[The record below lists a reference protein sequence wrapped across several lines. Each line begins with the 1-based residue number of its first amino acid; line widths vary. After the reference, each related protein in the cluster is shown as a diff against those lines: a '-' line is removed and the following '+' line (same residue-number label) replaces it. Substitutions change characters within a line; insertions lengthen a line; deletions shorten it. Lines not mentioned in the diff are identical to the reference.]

1 MVADGRM
8 KRKTGG
14 CVTPQPPHLNLKR
27 PFDDG
32 ININIRLP
40 TMSSI
45 MNFPLYDPDS
55 YIPYSVLI
63 RIGRETYMEVAPFLL
78 CDDPYIDYMEVKS
91 HYLRDIEL
99 VLDLTGNLDSL
110 CESCGQPTGGCE
122 EDTILSDGA
131 NHIGPLCEGC
141 LEEVEEQTEA
151 TA

>member
-1 MVADGRM
+1 
-8 KRKTGG
+8 
-14 CVTPQPPHLNLKR
+14 
-27 PFDDG
+27 
-32 ININIRLP
+32 
-40 TMSSI
+40 
-45 MNFPLYDPDS
+45 MNFSLHGPDS
-55 YIPYSVLI
+55 YIPYTVLI
-63 RIGRETYMEVAPFLL
+63 RIVLETYLEFAPFLL
-78 CDDPYIDYMEVKS
+78 CDDTYMEVKA
-91 HYLRDIEL
+91 HYLRDVEL

>member
-1 MVADGRM
+1 MDFS
-8 KRKTGG
+8 
-14 CVTPQPPHLNLKR
+14 L
-27 PFDDG
+27 
-32 ININIRLP
+32 
-40 TMSSI
+40 
-45 MNFPLYDPDS
+45 
-55 YIPYSVLI
+55 YIPYPVI
-63 RIGRETYMEVAPFLL
+63 EIIGRETDLEFSPRLL
-78 CDDPYIDYMEVKS
+78 HDDPYMNVAARWM
-91 HYLRDIEL
+91 RDVEL